1 MLVQKDTVWG
11 VLCCAVQAGFKYW
24 LVLCIVLEVTLGL
37 LYSLPVLRPLN
48 PGFGIVAAALT
59 MSQKV
64 EATVSKVRCTI
75 LGAGETGGCCGNR
88 YR

>member
-1 MLVQKDTVWG
+1 MLVHKETVWG

-75 LGAGETGGCCGNR
+75 LGA
-88 YR
+88 